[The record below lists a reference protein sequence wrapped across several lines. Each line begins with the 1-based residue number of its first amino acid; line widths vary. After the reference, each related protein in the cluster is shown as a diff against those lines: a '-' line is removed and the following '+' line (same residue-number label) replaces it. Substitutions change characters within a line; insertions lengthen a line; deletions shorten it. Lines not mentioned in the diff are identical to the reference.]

1 MRIVDLNLLLYAVNE
16 DGDVPVKREYC
27 EQHGI
32 EYVVL
37 KRTPASGLPPRSS
50 TDLRGF

>member
-1 MRIVDLNLLLYAVNE
+1 MNE
-16 DGDVPVKREYC
+16 DGDKPVKREYC
-27 EQHGI
+27 ERRGI

-37 KRTPASGLPPRSS
+37 KRVPKAGLPRRES